1 MKMRL
6 MFPLLLISSLYLQ
19 GCDSSEGLLDD
30 KESTDHIVPERP
42 EPGDPNRPRPSE
54 DAPVI
59 TSDEHT
65 VYDVSGEPILFRG
78 INLEYGGEVEFNKSL
93 GIDAVGVV
101 GSNVVRLL
109 LNEETT
115 ADTLESALQ
124 QVMNANLVAI
134 LSLNGPDGE
143 PFCADDRETLTGA
156 VKDLWLGRW
165 LRVLVQDRFQPHIM
179 FNLARGWGPVGINN
193 AQSSGYAGFL
203 ANYKEAIRDIR
214 KAGFKVP
221 LVIDA
226 PGCGEDF
233 NAFLGDRARELR
245 TADTAGNLVLSLSAY
260 GGLWNSAEKLA
271 ANIAALSNESAPFFF
286 AEIGGSG
293 SSGDASVDH
302 LLLMQKG
309 AGDLALTLDIP
320 WATTNDAAAYTFTL
334 PTPFDT
340 TGATY
345 SYDLYL
351 PRQYQTEGNLTA
363 QLYIVDTNGVAAG
376 IGGVVARE
384 LRADTW
390 NRVRVKLD
398 SMDNLFHLDSAVTE
412 PVAIDASSISKVG
425 IRFLASGKPTSV
437 SQVLKVDNLRVSIGG
452 ASRYV
457 YEENFSTDLG
467 GWAFNGGASATL
479 AQNNGALN
487 MQPDW
492 TSADNILLRV
502 DGIGAHGIDFTNE
515 LTIETRVL
523 IPEDYQLGS
532 VYFKFFGQFSD
543 AYTWVPTPDKIAADF
558 IPGEWSD
565 LSFTVNFSDSADVSD
580 IKVFGLQLGGL
591 SGSGAEPIL
600 IDYVR
605 IADASQGT
613 PTGAKYSTTFSEGSA
628 GWGNIGDAE
637 KIPSPLTVEDGVGV
651 VVLNGGAGSQLDLGT
666 TDIFFD
672 NTVNLRGS
680 LSVRAD
686 IYLSEEFTNATTMWF
701 QFFLQD
707 GSSWVWSN
715 TEGAGIAQFT
725 PGAWTTIEL
734 PFSVLGEGTD
744 REMAPHQL
752 GMQFGNLNGLS
763 GIIRIDNIQLLGE
776 VEDSGTV
783 NLIELAF
790 EDEEEF
796 AGITPD
802 MTSGRSSLT
811 EGALVSAKQHDFGIS
826 PFGWLAWSWHGNN
839 GDRAVL
845 NLSTEESFEDAVQ
858 QTVSLTQRGLE
869 IIEGPNGIAE
879 TAEPVNF
886 PAVAE

>member
-6 MFPLLLISSLYLQ
+6 MLPLFLISSLLLH
-19 GCDSSEGLLDD
+19 GCDSSDGLLDD

-54 DAPVI
+54 GAPVI

-65 VYDVSGEPILFRG
+65 IYDVSGEPILFRG

-134 LSLNGPDGE
+134 LSLNGADGE
-143 PFCADDRETLTGA
+143 PFCAEDRETLVGA
-156 VKDLWLGRW
+156 VEDLWLGRW

-179 FNLARGWGPVGINN
+179 LNLARGWGPVGINN

-203 ANYKEAIRDIR
+203 ASYKTVIRDIR

-260 GGLWNSAEKLA
+260 GGLWNSAEKIA
-271 ANIAALSNESAPFFF
+271 ANITAVSNESAPFFF
-286 AEIGGSG
+286 SEIGGSG
-293 SSGDASVDH
+293 ANGDSSIDH

-309 AGDLALTLDIP
+309 AGDLALALDIP
-320 WATTNDAAAYTFTL
+320 WTTTNDTAAYTFTL

-363 QLYIVDTNGVAAG
+363 QLYIVDANGVAAG
-376 IGGVVARE
+376 IGSVAARD
-384 LRADTW
+384 LRPDMW
-390 NRVRVKLD
+390 NRVRVKLE
-398 SMDNLFHLDSAVTE
+398 SMDNLFHLDNAVTE
-412 PVAIDASSISKVG
+412 PVVIDASSISKVG
-425 IRFLASGKPTSV
+425 LRFLANGKPTTV
-437 SQVLKVDNLRVSIGG
+437 SPILKIDNLRVSIGG

-467 GWAFNGGASATL
+467 GWTFNGGASTTL

-492 TSADNILLRV
+492 TAGDNLLLRV
-502 DGIGAHGIDFTNE
+502 DGIGAHGIDFSNE

-523 IPEDYQLGS
+523 IPADYQLGS

-543 AYTWVPTPDKIAADF
+543 AYTWAPTADKLAADF
-558 IPGEWSD
+558 TPGEWSD
-565 LSFTVNFSDSADVSD
+565 LSFTINFSDSADVSD
-580 IKVFGLQLGGL
+580 VKVFGLQLGGL
-591 SGSGAEPIL
+591 SGSVAEPIL

-605 IADASQGT
+605 IIDASQGP
-613 PTGAKYSTTFSEGSA
+613 PTGAKYSATFSEGAA
-628 GWGNIGDAE
+628 GWRNIGDAE
-637 KIPSPLTVEDGVGV
+637 KIPTPLTVEDGTGV
-651 VVLNGGAGSQLDLGT
+651 VVLNGGAGGQLDLGT

-680 LSVRAD
+680 LSVKAD
-686 IYLSEEFTNATTMWF
+686 IYLSEEFASATTLWF

-715 TEGAGIAQFT
+715 TDGAGLAQFT

-734 PFSVLGEGTD
+734 PFSALGAGTD
-744 REMAPHQL
+744 REMAPHQI
-752 GMQFGNLNGLS
+752 GMQFGNLNGIS
-763 GIIRIDNIQLLGE
+763 GTIRVDNIQLLGE
-776 VEDSGTV
+776 VEDSGAV
-783 NLIELAF
+783 NLVDLAF
-790 EDEEEF
+790 EDEQEF

-802 MTSGRSSLT
+802 STPGHSSLMEST
-811 EGALVSAKQHDFGIS
+811 LVSAKQHDFGIL
-826 PFGWLAWSWHGNN
+826 PFGWLAWSWYGNS
-839 GDRAVL
+839 GEKAVL
-845 NLSTEESFEDAVQ
+845 DLSTEESFEIPAS
-858 QTVSLTQRGLE
+858 QTVSLTERGME

-886 PAVAE
+886 PAAAE